1 MYAVTA
7 NTGNSLQTTH
17 NGLDFTSKWQQRFFE
32 PITERIQ
39 AKQSDKKIAL
49 KSVFSS

>member
-1 MYAVTA
+1 MQSLPTLETVYKQLTMVWISHLS
-7 NTGNSLQTTH
+7 GNK
-17 NGLDFTSKWQQRFFE
+17 GFFE
-32 PITERIQ
+32 PITESIQ